1 MEDLFINRTRERGQ
15 LEFEYQ
21 RKSSAFMILIGR
33 RRMGKTS
40 LLHHFTKDKKNVLY
54 YYADKDTE
62 STQINKFKNMVATW
76 SGDTLLNDLAFTH
89 WDQAFE
95 YFIQKLPADERVVL
109 IIDEFQFLA
118 MANEALP
125 SILQRIWD
133 MKLKSKNLMLI
144 LCGSHISMMY
154 KTTLTYGS
162 PLYGRRTASM
172 KLGGIAF
179 EYMHEFFPKST
190 PLKTLVEYYAMT
202 AGIPKYIEILHASDN
217 IFENIE
223 KLILTKDSFFYTEP
237 RFILGEE
244 LKEQVMNFAVLR
256 AIANGN
262 VKSGDIAASIN
273 MTSNSISP
281 YLEQLR
287 EIELI
292 EKRVPVTEA
301 MPEKSRKGIYILK
314 DQMIRFWFKY
324 VYQYTSYLEINNH
337 AWVMEKVKAEWNQ
350 YVSVAFEELCRNIVP
365 YYCPFVPIKVGGWW
379 DKNEE
384 VDICAINEETKEI
397 LLGECKWTESKV
409 GVELYSDLLRK
420 AKLVKWHNETRKEY
434 FMLCSKSG
442 FSNSLLELANE
453 QSNIIL
459 IDFSKDIKELKLD
472 NKA

>member
-1 MEDLFINRTRERGQ
+1 MEELFVNRSREREQ
-15 LEFEYQ
+15 LEFEYK
-21 RKSSAFMILIGR
+21 REKSAFLILIGR

-40 LLHHFTKDKKNVLY
+40 LLNHFGKNKKNVLY
-54 YYADKDTE
+54 YYSDKDTE
-62 STQINKFKNMVATW
+62 STQINKFKNMISAW
-76 SGDTLLNDLAFTH
+76 SGDTLMNNIAFTH
-89 WDQAFE
+89 WDEAFE
-95 YFIQKLPADERVVL
+95 YLIQKMPQNERVVL

-133 MKLKSKNLMLI
+133 MKLKSKNLMLV

-179 EYMHEFFPKST
+179 EYLHEFFPKNT
-190 PLKTLVEYYAMT
+190 PLKTLVECYAMT
-202 AGIPKYIEILHASDN
+202 AGIPKYIEILNVSEN
-217 IFENIE
+217 MFENIE

-237 RFILGEE
+237 RYILGEE

-256 AIANGN
+256 AISNGN

-273 MTSNSISP
+273 MTSNSITP

-301 MPEKSRKGIYILK
+301 MPEKSRKGIYVLK

-324 VYQYTSYLEINNH
+324 VYQYTSYLEINNR

-350 YVSVAFEELCRNIVP
+350 YVSVAFEEICRNITP

-384 VDICAINEETKEI
+384 IDICAINQETKEI
-397 LLGECKWTESKV
+397 LLGECKWTESKI
-409 GVELYSDLLRK
+409 GVDVYSELLRK
-420 AKLVKWHNETRKEY
+420 SKLVEWNTNNRTEY
-434 FMLCSKSG
+434 FMLCAKNG
-442 FSNSLLELANE
+442 FSNSLLELAKE
-453 QSNIIL
+453 HSNIVL
-459 IDFSKDIKELKLD
+459 VDFSGKMDEIYK
-472 NKA
+472 NNV

>member
-1 MEDLFINRTRERGQ
+1 MEELFVNRQREREQ

-21 RKSSAFMILIGR
+21 RAKSAFLILIGR

-40 LLHHFTKDKKNVLY
+40 LLHHFTKNKKNVLY
-54 YYADKDTE
+54 YYSDKDTE
-62 STQINKFKNMVATW
+62 STQINKFKNMIAAW
-76 SGDTLLNDLAFTH
+76 SGDTLMNNIAFTH
-89 WDQAFE
+89 WDEAFE
-95 YFIQKLPADERVVL
+95 YLIQKIPQNERVVL

-133 MKLKSKNLMLI
+133 MKLKSKNLMLV

-179 EYMHEFFPKST
+179 EYLHEFFPKGTS
-190 PLKTLVEYYAMT
+190 LKTLVECYAMT
-202 AGIPKYIEILHASDN
+202 AGIPKYIEILNVSKN
-217 IFENIE
+217 MFENIE

-237 RFILGEE
+237 RYILGEE

-256 AIANGN
+256 AISNGH

-273 MTSNSISP
+273 MASNSITP

-301 MPEKSRKGIYILK
+301 MPEKSRKGIYVLK

-324 VYQYTSYLEINNH
+324 VYQYTSYLEINNR
-337 AWVMEKVKAEWNQ
+337 AWVMEKVKVEWNQ
-350 YVSVAFEELCRNIVP
+350 YVSVAFEEICRNITP

-384 VDICAINEETKEI
+384 IDICAINPETKEI
-397 LLGECKWTESKV
+397 LLGECKWTESKI
-409 GVELYSDLLRK
+409 GVEVYSELTRK
-420 AKLVKWHNETRKEY
+420 AKLVDWNTNNRKEY
-434 FMLCSKSG
+434 FMICAKNG
-442 FSNSLLELANE
+442 FSNSLLELAKE
-453 QSNIIL
+453 QSNIVL
-459 IDFSKDIKELKLD
+459 IDFSGELKEMYAG
-472 NKA
+472 NR

>member
-1 MEDLFINRTRERGQ
+1 MEELFVNRQREREQ

-21 RKSSAFMILIGR
+21 REKSAFLILIGR

-40 LLHHFTKDKKNVLY
+40 LLHHFTKNKKNVLY
-54 YYADKDTE
+54 YYSDKDTE
-62 STQINKFKNMVATW
+62 STQINKFKNMIAAW
-76 SGDTLLNDLAFTH
+76 SGDTLMNNIAFTH
-89 WDQAFE
+89 WDEAFE
-95 YFIQKLPADERVVL
+95 YLIQKMPQNERVVL

-133 MKLKSKNLMLI
+133 MKLKSKNLMLV

-179 EYMHEFFPKST
+179 EYLHEFFPKGT
-190 PLKTLVEYYAMT
+190 PMKPLVECYAMT
-202 AGIPKYIEILHASDN
+202 AGIPKYIEILNVSKN
-217 IFENIE
+217 MFENIE

-237 RFILGEE
+237 RYILGEE

-256 AIANGN
+256 AISNGN

-273 MTSNSISP
+273 MTSNSITP

-301 MPEKSRKGIYILK
+301 FPEKSRKGIYVLK

-324 VYQYTSYLEINNH
+324 VYQYTSYLEINNR
-337 AWVMEKVKAEWNQ
+337 AWVMVKVKAEWNQ
-350 YVSVAFEELCRNIVP
+350 YVSVAFEEICRNITP

-384 VDICAINEETKEI
+384 IDICAINPETKEI
-397 LLGECKWTESKV
+397 LLGECKWTESKI
-409 GVELYSDLLRK
+409 GVEVYSELVRK
-420 AKLVKWHNETRKEY
+420 AKLVEWNTNNRKEY
-434 FMLCSKSG
+434 FMICAKNG
-442 FSNSLLELANE
+442 FSNSLLELAKE

-459 IDFSKDIKELKLD
+459 IDFSGELKEIYAS
-472 NKA
+472 NR